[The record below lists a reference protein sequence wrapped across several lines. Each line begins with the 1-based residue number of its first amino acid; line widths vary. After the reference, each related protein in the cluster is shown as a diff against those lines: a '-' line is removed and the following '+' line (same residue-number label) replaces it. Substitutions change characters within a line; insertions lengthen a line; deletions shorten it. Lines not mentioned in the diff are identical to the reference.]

1 MKYIDFE
8 TIAEG
13 GAESVFEKL
22 IYFIATTKRG
32 LKMKKLFSVLLLL
45 GCSCTLTMAKE
56 ITTVCASHILV
67 PTEMDAIKLKSQ
79 IKDYD
84 SFRYYA
90 RIYSTCP
97 SGRNGGDLGCFGRGQ
112 MVKPFEDAAFNGNV
126 GEVSDPVKTR
136 FGYHLLWVTQK
147 R

>member
-1 MKYIDFE
+1 
-8 TIAEG
+8 
-13 GAESVFEKL
+13 
-22 IYFIATTKRG
+22 
-32 LKMKKLFSVLLLL
+32 MKKILSILLLI
-45 GCSCTLTMAKE
+45 GTASAFAATKE
-56 ITTVCASHILV
+56 ITSVCASHILV

-112 MVKPFEDAAFNGNV
+112 MVKPFEDAAFNGEV

-136 FGYHLLWVTQK
+136 FGYHLIWVTQK